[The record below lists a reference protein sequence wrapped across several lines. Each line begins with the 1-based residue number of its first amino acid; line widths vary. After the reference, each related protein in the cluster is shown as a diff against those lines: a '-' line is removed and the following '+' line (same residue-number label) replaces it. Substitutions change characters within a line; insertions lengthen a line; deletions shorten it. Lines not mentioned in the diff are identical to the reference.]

1 MRIIKAKIWYTE
13 QQLVDTNETELT
25 FHAEIRILH
34 DGLYVTVN
42 ITEHYSESLEQ
53 FKYYI
58 NSKLIYSLEF
68 GETYDVRDNLNVFI
82 DALNNSDITT
92 IQRLSN
98 NKFCDKFSSLT
109 NKFFN

>member
-13 QQLVDTNETELT
+13 QQLADTNETELK
-25 FHAEIRILH
+25 FHAAIRILH
-34 DGLYVTVN
+34 EGMYITVT

-53 FKYYI
+53 FKNYI
-58 NSKLIYSLEF
+58 NAKLIYSLEF
-68 GETYDVRDNLNVFI
+68 GETYDVKDNLNVFI

-92 IQRLSN
+92 VQRLSN
-98 NKFCDKFSSLT
+98 NKFYDKFSSLH